1 MIKKKGSIVPKRFL
15 RAIEKRSQHL
25 AKFGC
30 DVEIIGNTI
39 YPITEGS
46 AICIPSIKYCNTKKN
61 KRLVK
66 GFEFQPNCCIDS
78 SRVNN
83 KIRSNVF
90 TFDISSPPI
99 SATFYPDYK

>member
-15 RAIEKRSQHL
+15 RAIEKKSQHL

-66 GFEFQPNCCIDS
+66 GFEWQSNCCING
-78 SRVNN
+78 SRVSNGIRNN
-83 KIRSNVF
+83 AFMIEVPVP
-90 TFDISSPPI
+90 TL
-99 SATFYPDYK
+99 SATFHPDYK